1 MGFLQKEFKN
11 IMTLYY
17 LMTLD
22 NKVPTDNRAIKA
34 RQNKK
39 VHKLM
44 KAAYK
49 IPFYRERFDAK
60 GLTPNDFHSAE
71 DLAKFPILT
80 RSELREWMQG
90 IREANPDKIDNWETF
105 STSGSSGVP
114 LKFMLT
120 HREAACMNANWIRV
134 LKFTGHKPFT
144 GSMLTFMTT
153 HSKVDPQKGDSWIQ
167 KLGLLRRKIVPEH
180 LYVGEGMKDLIELV
194 NEYKPDMLCFRKNVL
209 VRMAVYA
216 KNHGMTIYQPKAYT
230 PVSEMVDEITRSL
243 LVETFGP
250 NLFDAYG
257 CNETGSCAVK
267 LPGSD
272 LFYIYNDTH
281 VLNIVDEDGNL
292 SDDGRLIG
300 TALYKKDFPIIN
312 YEIGDTATSVD
323 IEGVRYI
330 RTIKGRTND
339 LLKHANGAETSA
351 TELMKIPNGITGVS
365 QFRYIQESIDEIS
378 ILLVKNPLNNDY
390 TKEEIEDFF
399 SKKVEEL
406 YGFPEYKLDFQWMEE
421 ISPDKNGKMRCFI
434 CNVPKK
440 ETGKND

>member
-1 MGFLQKEFKN
+1 MGFIQKELKN
-11 IMTLYY
+11 VMTLYY

-22 NKVPTDNRAIKA
+22 KKVPTDNKKIKA
-34 RQNKK
+34 KQNKK

-49 IPFYRERFDAK
+49 NPFYRERFDANN
-60 GLTPNDFHSAE
+60 LTPDDFHSAE
-71 DLAKFPILT
+71 DLGKFPILT
-80 RSELREWMQG
+80 RSELRNWMQEM
-90 IREANPDKIDNWETF
+90 REANPDKIDNWETF

-134 LKFTGHKPFT
+134 LMFAGHRPFR
-144 GSMLTFMTT
+144 GSMLTFLTT
-153 HSKVDPQKGDSWIQ
+153 HSKVDPKKGDSWIQ
-167 KLGLLRRKIVPEH
+167 KLGLLRRRIIPEH
-180 LYVGEGMKDLIELV
+180 HYVGEGMRDLIELV
-194 NEYKPDMLCFRKNVL
+194 NDYKPDMLCFRKNVL

-216 KNHGMTIYQPKAYT
+216 RNHGMTIHHPKAYT
-230 PVSEMVDEITRSL
+230 PVSEMVDEITKNL

-257 CNETGSCAVK
+257 CNETGNCAVK

-272 LFYIYNDTH
+272 LFYVYNDTH
-281 VLNIVDEDGNL
+281 VLNIIDDEGNL

-300 TALYKKDFPIIN
+300 TSLYKKDFPIIN

-323 IEGVRYI
+323 IDGVRYI
-330 RTIKGRTND
+330 KTIKGRTND
-339 LLKHANGAETSA
+339 LVQHANGAETSA

-365 QFRYIQESIDEIS
+365 QFRYIQETIDEIS

-399 SKKVEEL
+399 TRKVEEL
-406 YGFPEYKLDFQWMEE
+406 YGFPEYKLTFKWMDE
-421 ISPDKNGKMRCFI
+421 IPPDENGKMRCFV
-434 CNVPKK
+434 CKVPK
-440 ETGKND
+440 ETK